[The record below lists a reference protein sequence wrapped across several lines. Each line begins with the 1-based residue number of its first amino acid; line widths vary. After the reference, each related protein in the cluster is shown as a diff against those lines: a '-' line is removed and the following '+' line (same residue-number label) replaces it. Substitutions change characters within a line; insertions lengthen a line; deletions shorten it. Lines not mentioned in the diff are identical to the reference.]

1 MLLKVKNLWA
11 HYGSAEAL
19 KDISMEIE
27 KGEIVTLIGGNGA
40 GKTTFL
46 RTLTKL
52 KLPSS
57 GEVWFQ
63 DARIDGLASE
73 NIIKKGIG
81 HVLEGRRLFPY
92 MTVLENLKVGAHLRN
107 DIREINKDLEE
118 LFEHF
123 PIFKERSGQ
132 KAGTLSGGEQQMVAI
147 GRALMGKPTLL
158 LMDEPSMGLSPLM
171 VQEIGRIIRDI
182 NDKRGVS
189 IILVEQNARLAL
201 GLAHRGYV
209 IEVGKIVLE
218 GKAKDLSQDERIKS
232 AYLGI

>member
-1 MLLKVKNLWA
+1 MLLEVKNLWA
-11 HYGSAEAL
+11 HYGTAEAL
-19 KDISMEIE
+19 KDVSMKTEE
-27 KGEIVTLIGGNGA
+27 GEIVTLIGANGA

-46 RTLTKL
+46 RTVTKL
-52 KLPSS
+52 KAPTS

-63 DARIDGLASE
+63 GKRIDGLSSE
-73 NIIKKGIG
+73 NIIKKRIG

-92 MTVLENLKVGAHLRN
+92 MTVLENLKLGAHLRN
-107 DIREINKDLEE
+107 DIREINRDLEE

-123 PIFKERSGQ
+123 PVFKERSRQ

-158 LMDEPSMGLSPLM
+158 LMDEPSMGLSPKM
-171 VQEIGRIIRDI
+171 VEEIGRIVRDI
-182 NDKRGVS
+182 NEKRGVS

-218 GKAKDLSQDERIKS
+218 GKAKDLSQDKRVKS
-232 AYLGI
+232 AYLGL

>member
-1 MLLKVKNLWA
+1 MLLEVKNLWV

-19 KDISMEIE
+19 KDVSMKIAE
-27 KGEIVTLIGGNGA
+27 GEIVALIGANGA

-46 RTLTKL
+46 RTVTKL
-52 KLPSS
+52 KVPTS
-57 GEVWFQ
+57 GEVWFH
-63 DARIDGLASE
+63 AVRIDGLSSE

-81 HVLEGRRLFPY
+81 HVLEGRRLFPF

-107 DIREINKDLEE
+107 GVKEINRDIEE

-123 PIFKERSGQ
+123 PIFKERSSQ

-158 LMDEPSMGLSPLM
+158 LMDEPSMGLSPKM
-171 VQEIGRIIRDI
+171 VEEIGRIVRDI
-182 NDKRGVS
+182 NEKRGVS

-218 GKAKDLSQDERIKS
+218 GKAKDLSQDERVKA
-232 AYLGI
+232 AYLGL

>member
-1 MLLKVKNLWA
+1 MLLKVKHLWA

-19 KDISMEIE
+19 KDVSMEVE
-27 KGEIVTLIGGNGA
+27 KGEVVTLIGGNGA

-46 RTLTKL
+46 RTITKL
-52 KLPSS
+52 KSPTS
-57 GEVWFQ
+57 GDVWFK
-63 DARIDGLASE
+63 DARIDGLSSE
-73 NIIKKGIG
+73 NIIKRGIG
-81 HVLEGRRLFPY
+81 HVLEGRRLFPF
-92 MTVLENLKVGAHLRN
+92 MTVLENLKLGAHLRN

-123 PIFKERSGQ
+123 PVFKQRRGQ

-158 LMDEPSMGLSPLM
+158 LMDEPSMGLSPKM
-171 VQEIGRIIRDI
+171 VEEIGRIIRDI
-182 NDKRGVS
+182 NEKRGVS

-209 IEVGKIVLE
+209 LEVGKIILA
-218 GKAKDLSQDERIKS
+218 GKAKDLSQDERVKT

>member
-1 MLLKVKNLWA
+1 MLLEVKNLWA
-11 HYGSAEAL
+11 HYGTAEAL
-19 KDISMEIE
+19 KDVSMKTEE
-27 KGEIVTLIGGNGA
+27 GEIVTLIGANGA

-46 RTLTKL
+46 RTVTKL
-52 KLPSS
+52 KAPTS

-63 DARIDGLASE
+63 GKRIDGLSSE
-73 NIIKKGIG
+73 NIIKKRIG

-92 MTVLENLKVGAHLRN
+92 MTVLENLKLGAHLRN
-107 DIREINKDLEE
+107 DIREINRDLEE

-123 PIFKERSGQ
+123 PVFKERSRQ

-158 LMDEPSMGLSPLM
+158 LMDEPSMGLSPKM
-171 VQEIGRIIRDI
+171 VEEIGRIVRDI
-182 NDKRGVS
+182 NEKRSVS

-209 IEVGKIVLE
+209 IEVGQIVLE
-218 GKAKDLSQDERIKS
+218 GKAKDLSQDKRVKS
-232 AYLGI
+232 AYLGL